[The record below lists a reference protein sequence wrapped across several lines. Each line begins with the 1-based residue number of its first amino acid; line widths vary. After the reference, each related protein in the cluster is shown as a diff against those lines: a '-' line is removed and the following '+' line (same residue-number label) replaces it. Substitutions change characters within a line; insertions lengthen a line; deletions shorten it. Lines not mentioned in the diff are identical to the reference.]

1 MINCQDC
8 LFDSRVSRIAA
19 SRQPQVPEMRQTIG
33 FLFFMLFLAGLAFA
47 MLKSL
52 RSTEAL
58 REDTVTI
65 IAGDWMTTDTAEASS
80 GQATFVRFHTD
91 GKISG
96 FAGCNRFFGT
106 FVATDSTIEISA
118 LGATRMACAEPVMG
132 QETVFLESLQSA
144 TTYGISG
151 HLLILRLN
159 EQKLLS
165 LKLSESGTE

>member
-1 MINCQDC
+1 MTDCQVC
-8 LFDSRVSRIAA
+8 LFDSGVSRIAA

-47 MLKSL
+47 MLKNL
-52 RSTEAL
+52 RSTETL
-58 REDTVTI
+58 QEDGVNIT
-65 IAGDWMTTDTAEASS
+65 AGDWMADTAEASS
-80 GQATFVRFHTD
+80 DQATFVRFQAD

-118 LGATRMACAEPVMG
+118 LGATRMACAEPVMR

-151 HLLILRLN
+151 HLLFLRLD
-159 EQKLLS
+159 EQELLS
-165 LKLSESGTE
+165 LKLSEPGAE

>member
-1 MINCQDC
+1 MIDRQVC
-8 LFDSRVSRIAA
+8 LFDSGVSRIAA

-47 MLKSL
+47 MLKNL
-52 RSTEAL
+52 RSTETL
-58 REDTVTI
+58 QEDGVTI
-65 IAGDWMTTDTAEASS
+65 IAGDWMADAVEASS
-80 GQATFVRFHTD
+80 DQATFVRFHAD

-118 LGATRMACAEPVMG
+118 LGATRMACADPVMR

-151 HLLILRLN
+151 HLLILRLD

-165 LKLSESGTE
+165 LKLRESGTK